1 MNMQKN
7 KPLPSAVI
15 NPFSDKFLDEWEL
28 WKLYKKESFDFSYK
42 GVISEQMAI
51 KHLVDLSD
59 GEEEKAIKIIH
70 QSCRRQ
76 WQGFF
81 PLKETTHGTKQS
93 NPKTAKPTGS
103 LRERVQQAVNKKFGG
118 GKDTGSEPH
127 LKAV

>member
-1 MNMQKN
+1 MQKDN
-7 KPLPSAVI
+7 KIPKAII
-15 NPFSDKFLDEWEL
+15 NPFSEKFVEEWEI
-28 WKLYKKESFDFSYK
+28 WKLFKKESFDFSYK

-51 KHLVDLSD
+51 KHLVELSD
-59 GEEEKAIKIIH
+59 GDEEKAIKIIH

-93 NPKTAKPTGS
+93 TPKGAKTGS
-103 LRERVQQAVNKKFGG
+103 DIRERVQRAVNTKFGG
-118 GKDTGSEPH
+118 GEDVGNKSN

>member
-1 MNMQKN
+1 MQKN
-7 KPLPSAVI
+7 KSIPTGII
-15 NPFSDKFLDEWEL
+15 NPFSENFLENWEL
-28 WKLYKKESFDFSYK
+28 WKLYKKEAFDFSYK

-59 GEEEKAIKIIH
+59 GEEEKAVKIIE

-81 PLKETTHGTKQS
+81 PLKETTHGTKQ
-93 NPKTAKPTGS
+93 PDTKKTGKPTGS
-103 LRERVQQAVNKKFGG
+103 LRERVQQAINKKYRNGR
-118 GKDTGSEPH
+118 DAGSEPH